1 MFLHDASSKVGSV
14 ASPHCAVLQNHVQA
28 CWGCDK
34 AMSLKNFISLSHKLV
49 DSDYHCL
56 FTKPIAKQRLQ
67 SQEQQQFTRCSM
79 SVKTGQDKLKSQLIQ
94 KL

>member
-49 DSDYHCL
+49 DRD
-56 FTKPIAKQRLQ
+56 
-67 SQEQQQFTRCSM
+67 
-79 SVKTGQDKLKSQLIQ
+79 
-94 KL
+94 